1 MKLLKQEKKD
11 NMVAK
16 QKYLVIVK
24 RNKKINK
31 VNIVILAVG
40 LLLTFIDYKDIGNQ
54 IIWLGIIIFVYTFG
68 SNFIARTG
76 MRKLK

>member
-1 MKLLKQEKKD
+1 VKLLKQEKKD

-16 QKYLVIVK
+16 QRSLVIVK

-40 LLLTFIDYKDIGNQ
+40 LLLTFTDYDMIGNQ

-68 SNFIARTG
+68 SNFIARART
-76 MRKLK
+76 RKSK